1 VQQILHV
8 DTAGVDAMAGRWDAS
23 ARELDEIMTP
33 AGLGFWYQAS
43 ATAVN
48 AAQADVA
55 AFTGGLAA
63 RVGVRA
69 AHVAEADSRYVANE
83 ADSANLLAAVAHP
96 VTFV

>member
-1 VQQILHV
+1 MSTPLVW
-8 DTAGVDAMAGRWDAS
+8 TRWPADG
-23 ARELDEIMTP
+23 TP
-33 AGLGFWYQAS
+33 RRFWYQAS

-83 ADSANLLAAVAHP
+83 ADSANLLAGVAHP
-96 VTFV
+96 VTCV